1 MGVMYQTLSI
11 IMCHL
16 SSKSGY
22 PIFLAAS
29 SCFRQPVPFF
39 FLLILCDELQM
50 YKQLIFG
57 LLLFG

>member
-1 MGVMYQTLSI
+1 MADMSNINFMEFCGCNVSDPI
-11 IMCHL
+11 SIMCHL

-39 FLLILCDELQM
+39 VFANTL
-50 YKQLIFG
+50 
-57 LLLFG
+57 